1 MAPYVSISSVASAS
15 YSFEGILGE
24 NKNITSE
31 KEREIAEMRTQF
43 SIPVASWKYLYKLPP
58 LTKWDHVFIGI
69 LNIPIATTQQNY
81 HYSTSSKYILPA
93 LPGYPNINHFRS
105 ILPAVNNI
113 IPGICLEKCVVV
125 NDECTSNCQKHHI
138 LQRSSKRVARQ
149 C

>member
-58 LTKWDHVFIGI
+58 LTKWDHVFIGYPEYPYSY
-69 LNIPIATTQQNY
+69 NTT
-81 HYSTSSKYILPA
+81 KL
-93 LPGYPNINHFRS
+93 L
-105 ILPAVNNI
+105 LAVNI
-113 IPGICLEKCVVV
+113 YHQPFQGTQISTTFVP
-125 NDECTSNCQKHHI
+125 
-138 LQRSSKRVARQ
+138 SSPPSTI
-149 C
+149 